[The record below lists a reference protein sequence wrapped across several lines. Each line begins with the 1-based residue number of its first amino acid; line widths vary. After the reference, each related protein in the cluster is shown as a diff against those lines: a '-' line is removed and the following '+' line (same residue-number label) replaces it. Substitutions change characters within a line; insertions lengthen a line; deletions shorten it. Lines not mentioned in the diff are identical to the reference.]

1 MKTDSPTL
9 LTPGISNRRPGG
21 GVTDRRHRVVVV
33 GGGFGG
39 LQAVRKLR
47 RAPVEVTLVDRQNYH
62 LFQPLF
68 YQVATGALSAAEIAP
83 PLRAVLRRQANA
95 RVVLAEVTGFDLDR
109 QQVVLERL
117 PNGRGEERL
126 DYDTLVVAAGSSYS
140 YFGHD
145 DWKAY
150 APELKSLG
158 GAVAIRSKILNAFE
172 AAEVEPDDERRRSW
186 LTFVVV
192 GGGPT
197 GVEMAGQVAELA
209 RDTLRRDFRS
219 VDTRAARVLLIEAVD
234 RVLPSFPPSLSHK
247 AERALEKLGV
257 TALLGHSV
265 VDIRTDS
272 VAIRPTGGT
281 TVDVRARTI
290 IWAAGVKASPLAAA
304 LGAVSG
310 AQVDRAGRL
319 AVTPELTV
327 PGHPE
332 VFAIGDMVTV
342 RRSDGSSVPFPG
354 VSPVAMQQGRHVA
367 GAIRKRL
374 SGRSKGPFRYFNK
387 GNLATIGRLKAVA
400 DLRGIRL
407 SGFLAWLVWLVVHLY
422 YLVGFQNRLLVVT
435 RWTFSF
441 VTHGRGARLITPR
454 PDVDV
459 FGNAPPRRQRDRLGG
474 STGETSR
481 GHTDASRTVR
491 LHAVSNRD
499 ADHPD
504 GVTHDRKGARHGWK

>member
-1 MKTDSPTL
+1 MTED
-9 LTPGISNRRPGG
+9 
-21 GVTDRRHRVVVV
+21 RHRVVVV

-47 RAPVEVTLVDRQNYH
+47 RAPVDVTLVDRQNYH

-95 RVVLAEVTGFDLDR
+95 RVLLAEVTGFDLER
-109 QQVVLERL
+109 QQVVLEHL
-117 PNGRGEERL
+117 PNGRGQERL
-126 DYDTLVVAAGSSYS
+126 DYDTLVVAAGSHYS

-145 DWKAY
+145 EWEAY
-150 APELKSLG
+150 APELKSLD
-158 GAVAIRSKILNAFE
+158 GAWAIRTRILGAFE
-172 AAEVEPDDERRRSW
+172 AAEAEPDDERRRGW

-197 GVEMAGQVAELA
+197 GVEMAGQIAELA
-209 RDTLRRDFRS
+209 REGLRRDFRA
-219 VDTRAARVLLIEAVD
+219 VDTRSARVFLVEAVD

-257 TALLGHSV
+257 TVLRGHSV
-265 VDIRTDS
+265 VDIRPDS
-272 VAIRPTGGT
+272 VAIRPGEGAI
-281 TVDVRARTI
+281 VDVPAQTI
-290 IWAAGVKASPLAAA
+290 VWAAGVRASPLAAA
-304 LGAVSG
+304 LGAAAG
-310 AQVDRAGRL
+310 AEVDRAGRL

-342 RRSDGSSVPFPG
+342 LQSDGSSVPFPG

-367 GAIRKRL
+367 RAIRTRL
-374 SGRSKGPFRYFNK
+374 HGRTKGPFRYFDK

-441 VTHGRGARLITPR
+441 VTRGRGSRVISTG
-454 PDVDV
+454 PDADAL
-459 FGNAPPRRQRDRLGG
+459 GNAPRRRQLDRLGS
-474 STGETSR
+474 STGETSQ
-481 GHTDASRTVR
+481 GHTDARRTVR
-491 LHAVSNRD
+491 LHGVSNKD
-499 ADHPD
+499 AADLD
-504 GVTHDRKGARHGWK
+504 GVTYDRKGARHGCI

>member
-1 MKTDSPTL
+1 MVGRD
-9 LTPGISNRRPGG
+9 I
-21 GVTDRRHRVVVV
+21 TDRRHRVVVV

-47 RAPVEVTLVDRQNYH
+47 RAPVDVTLVDRQNYH

-95 RVVLAEVTGFDLDR
+95 RVLLAEVQGFDLER
-109 QQVVLERL
+109 QQVVLEHL
-117 PNGRGEERL
+117 PNGQGQERL
-126 DYDTLVVAAGSSYS
+126 DYDTLVVAAGSHYS

-145 DWKAY
+145 EWKTY

-158 GAVAIRSKILNAFE
+158 GAWAIRTRILGAFE
-172 AAEVEPDDERRRSW
+172 AAEAEPDDERRRGW

-197 GVEMAGQVAELA
+197 GVEMAGQIAELA
-209 RDTLRRDFRS
+209 REGLRRDFRA
-219 VDTRAARVLLIEAVD
+219 VDTRTARVLLVEAVD

-257 TALLGHSV
+257 TLLLGHSV
-265 VDIRTDS
+265 VDIHPDS
-272 VAIRPTGGT
+272 VAIRPAEGA
-281 TVDVRARTI
+281 TVAVPARTI

-304 LGAVSG
+304 LGAAAG

-342 RRSDGSSVPFPG
+342 LQGDGSSVPFPG

-367 GAIRKRL
+367 RAIRKRL
-374 SGRSKGPFRYFNK
+374 RGRSKGRFRYFDK

-407 SGFLAWLVWLVVHLY
+407 SGFLAWVIWLVVHLY
-422 YLVGFQNRLLVVT
+422 YLVGFQNRLVVVT
-435 RWTFSF
+435 RWAFSF
-441 VTHGRGARLITPR
+441 VTRRRGSRVISAG
-454 PDVDV
+454 PDAAALER
-459 FGNAPPRRQRDRLGG
+459 GRLGS
-474 STGETSR
+474 STGETSQ

-491 LHAVSNRD
+491 LHAGSNRD
-499 ADHPD
+499 AAHPD
-504 GVTHDRKGARHGWK
+504 GVTHNRKGARHG

>member
-1 MKTDSPTL
+1 MTAAS
-9 LTPGISNRRPGG
+9 
-21 GVTDRRHRVVVV
+21 HRVVVV

-47 RAPVEVTLVDRQNYH
+47 RAPVDVTLVDRQNYH

-95 RVVLAEVTGFDLDR
+95 RVLLAEVTGFDLEG
-109 QQVVLERL
+109 QQVVLEHL
-117 PNGRGEERL
+117 ANGRGEQRL
-126 DYDTLVVAAGSSYS
+126 EYDTLVVAAGSQYS
-140 YFGHD
+140 YFGRD
-145 DWKAY
+145 EWKEY

-158 GAVAIRSKILNAFE
+158 GAVAIRSKILSAFE

-197 GVEMAGQVAELA
+197 GVEMAGQLAELA
-209 RDTLRRDFRS
+209 RDGLRRDFRA
-219 VDTRAARVLLIEAVD
+219 VDTRTARVLLVESLD
-234 RVLPSFPPSLSHK
+234 RVLPAFPPSLSRK

-257 TALLGHSV
+257 TPLLRHTV
-265 VDIRTDS
+265 VDIRPDS
-272 VAIRPTGGT
+272 VAIRSEGGAAEDVPAH
-281 TVDVRARTI
+281 TV
-290 IWAAGVKASPLAAA
+290 IWAAGVQASPLAEAVAA
-304 LGAVSG
+304 ASG
-310 AQVDRAGRL
+310 AQVDHAGRL

-354 VSPVAMQQGRHVA
+354 VSPVAMQQGRYVA
-367 GAIRKRL
+367 RAIRKRL
-374 SGRSKGPFRYFNK
+374 RGRSKGPFRYFNK
-387 GNLATIGRLKAVA
+387 GDLATIGRLKAVA
-400 DLRGIRL
+400 DLRVIRL
-407 SGFLAWLVWLVVHLY
+407 TGLLAWLVWLVVHLY

-441 VTHGRGARLITPR
+441 VTRGRGARLISESPGRLRTR
-454 PDVDV
+454 EL
-459 FGNAPPRRQRDRLGG
+459 DRG
-474 STGETSR
+474 R
-481 GHTDASRTVR
+481 TDASRGAR
-491 LHAVSNRD
+491 QHAFRTSD
-499 ADHPD
+499 AADRD
-504 GVTHDRKGARHGWK
+504 GVTHDTKGASHEPK

>member
-1 MKTDSPTL
+1 MRD
-9 LTPGISNRRPGG
+9 RP
-21 GVTDRRHRVVVV
+21 HRVVVV

-47 RAPVEVTLVDRQNYH
+47 RAPVEITLVDRQNHH

-95 RVVLAEVTGFDLDR
+95 HVLLAEVRGFDLER
-109 QQVVLERL
+109 RQVVLEHL

-126 DYDTLVVAAGSSYS
+126 DYDTLVVAAGSQYS

-145 DWKAY
+145 DWKAH
-150 APELKSLG
+150 APELKSLA
-158 GAVAIRSKILNAFE
+158 GAWAIRTRILGAFE
-172 AAEVEPDDERRRSW
+172 AAEAEPDDERRQGW

-209 RDTLRRDFRS
+209 REGLRRDFRA
-219 VDTRAARVLLIEAVD
+219 VDTRTARVLLVEAVD
-234 RVLPSFPPSLSHK
+234 RVLPTFPPSLSRK
-247 AERALEKLGV
+247 AGRALEKLGV
-257 TALLGHSV
+257 TLLLGHSV
-265 VDIRTDS
+265 VDIQADS
-272 VAIRPTGGT
+272 VAIRSAGGAALE
-281 TVDVRARTI
+281 VPAQTI
-290 IWAAGVKASPLAAA
+290 IWAAGVRASPLAAA
-304 LGAVSG
+304 LGTAAG
-310 AQVDRAGRL
+310 AEVDRAGRL

-332 VFAIGDMVTV
+332 VFAIGDMVTIL
-342 RRSDGSSVPFPG
+342 RRDGSTAPFPG

-367 GAIRKRL
+367 RAIRKRL
-374 SGRSKGPFRYFNK
+374 RGRTTGPFRYFDK

-400 DLRGIRL
+400 DLRGVRL
-407 SGFLAWLVWLVVHLY
+407 SGFLAWLIWLVVHLY

-441 VTHGRGARLITPR
+441 VTRGRGSRVISAG
-454 PDVDV
+454 PDADAL
-459 FGNAPPRRQRDRLGG
+459 GNRQRDRLG
-474 STGETSR
+474 SPTGETSQA
-481 GHTDASRTVR
+481 HTDASRSVR
-491 LHAVSNRD
+491 LHAVSTNDAANR
-499 ADHPD
+499 D
-504 GVTHDRKGARHGWK
+504 GVTYDRKGARHE